1 MQSST
6 ASQSC
11 DRGRRSSRTGIGSLP
26 ILFRFSLPIL
36 AASRTGIGSLPILEN
51 LGNAPEPVME
61 RRILVGAAEPVLD
74 MQQYRF
80 WHITAIGKKI
90 TSNGS
95 LPLWVVTYT
104 ADAPRHGWL
113 AEAIQQYSAI
123 QRYTALHSYT
133 AIRPIQYTA
142 LDYTLPLCSKA
153 AYLTALRCSLC
164 ELFGCVFLCTVRT
177 HTVCLGATQP

>member
-1 MQSST
+1 MNHGLPIL
-6 ASQSC
+6 AA
-11 DRGRRSSRTGIGSLP
+11 SRTGIGSLP

-80 WHITAIGKKI
+80 WHITAIGQKI

-95 LPLWVVTYT
+95 LPLWVVTYIFT
-104 ADAPRHGWL
+104 
-113 AEAIQQYSAI
+113 S
-123 QRYTALHSYT
+123 
-133 AIRPIQYTA
+133 
-142 LDYTLPLCSKA
+142 
-153 AYLTALRCSLC
+153 
-164 ELFGCVFLCTVRT
+164 RT
-177 HTVCLGATQP
+177 RTPG

>member
-1 MQSST
+1 MNHGLPIL
-6 ASQSC
+6 AAW
-11 DRGRRSSRTGIGSLP
+11 RTGIGSLP

-80 WHITAIGKKI
+80 WHITAIGQKNYLI

-95 LPLWVVTYT
+95 LPLWVV
-104 ADAPRHGWL
+104 
-113 AEAIQQYSAI
+113 Q
-123 QRYTALHSYT
+123 
-133 AIRPIQYTA
+133 
-142 LDYTLPLCSKA
+142 
-153 AYLTALRCSLC
+153 
-164 ELFGCVFLCTVRT
+164 
-177 HTVCLGATQP
+177 

>member
-1 MQSST
+1 M
-6 ASQSC
+6 AAW
-11 DRGRRSSRTGIGSLP
+11 RTGIGSLP

-80 WHITAIGKKI
+80 WHITAIGQKI

-104 ADAPRHGWL
+104 HSCQEACAACGAAGGAEPPEIGPKAQRGGSQQPAPLGSLSAVSQTTYPTSLRSAARRMLPPTREWHGD
-113 AEAIQQYSAI
+113 EASPCHFAI
-123 QRYTALHSYT
+123 FMS
-133 AIRPIQYTA
+133 
-142 LDYTLPLCSKA
+142 
-153 AYLTALRCSLC
+153 LR
-164 ELFGCVFLCTVRT
+164 
-177 HTVCLGATQP
+177 QM